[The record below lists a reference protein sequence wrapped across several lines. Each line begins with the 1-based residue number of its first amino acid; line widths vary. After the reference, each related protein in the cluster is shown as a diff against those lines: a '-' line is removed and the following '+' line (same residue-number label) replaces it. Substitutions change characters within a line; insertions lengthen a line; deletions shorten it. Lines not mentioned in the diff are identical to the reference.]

1 LLLPD
6 VGPWRGQVSVRRLGC
21 HGTATSRGGG
31 GGARNTV
38 TCVCV
43 RACAC
48 ACACLCVLGPPP
60 SSPADQGPPRG
71 TCARVRHLPR
81 TAGGVWCP
89 ARLRGHGG
97 CTPLPLPLQVGLQ
110 HAGTCT
116 PDTTRAPPS
125 LPPSLPPP
133 LPHCRVQRVLA
144 CALAKADWLPK
155 GLALPRV
162 GLVTALR
169 AWVEA
174 NPPPCVAA
182 PAGDVDTAEALLPLA
197 RAWLS
202 LILRGKDA
210 PSESLVE
217 GYADAAAERLVA
229 DEDDDVLCALLS
241 ALEVGFQVQQPIAA
255 PCPPP
260 PLRSSDW
267 LLGEGPPQSHSFAL
281 ASSCVSASCV
291 SVLCLCPRPLCGR
304 GSWVAARGPGR
315 CAASASGSAVRE
327 AGAAS
332 VTCVVCGG

>member
-1 LLLPD
+1 M
-6 VGPWRGQVSVRRLGC
+6 
-21 HGTATSRGGG
+21 
-31 GGARNTV
+31 
-38 TCVCV
+38 
-43 RACAC
+43 
-48 ACACLCVLGPPP
+48 
-60 SSPADQGPPRG
+60 
-71 TCARVRHLPR
+71 
-81 TAGGVWCP
+81 
-89 ARLRGHGG
+89 
-97 CTPLPLPLQVGLQ
+97 
-110 HAGTCT
+110 
-116 PDTTRAPPS
+116 
-125 LPPSLPPP
+125 
-133 LPHCRVQRVLA
+133 
-144 CALAKADWLPK
+144 
-155 GLALPRV
+155 PRV

-267 LLGEGPPQSHSFAL
+267 LLGEGPPPVPLLCVGFKLRECKLRECAL
-281 ASSCVSASCV
+281 LVSPPLVWQGQLGCRKR
-291 SVLCLCPRPLCGR
+291 PRALR
-304 GSWVAARGPGR
+304 SLRLRLR
-315 CAASASGSAVRE
+315 C
-327 AGAAS
+327 
-332 VTCVVCGG
+332 T

>member
-1 LLLPD
+1 MT
-6 VGPWRGQVSVRRLGC
+6 G
-21 HGTATSRGGG
+21 
-31 GGARNTV
+31 
-38 TCVCV
+38 VCV
-43 RACAC
+43 R
-48 ACACLCVLGPPP
+48 V
-60 SSPADQGPPRG
+60 
-71 TCARVRHLPR
+71 RVRVRVHVCASWAP
-81 TAGGVWCP
+81 
-89 ARLRGHGG
+89 
-97 CTPLPLPLQVGLQ
+97 PLPLQLIKGRQGGLVHAYDIFHAQREVFGALPDSEAMVGAL
-110 HAGTCT
+110 HCPCPFKLACST
-116 PDTTRAPPS
+116 PVPAPPTQPAPLPPS

-162 GLVTALR
+162 GLITALR

-267 LLGEGPPQSHSFAL
+267 LLGEGSPSPTP
-281 ASSCVSASCV
+281 SS
-291 SVLCLCPRPLCGR
+291 LRWLQ
-304 GSWVAARGPGR
+304 VA
-315 CAASASGSAVRE
+315 
-327 AGAAS
+327 
-332 VTCVVCGG
+332 